1 MNTMNYFF
9 EALKYRNP
17 TLFYFSLICLVSA
30 VIFLVL
36 TRISA
41 VQLSGVSI
49 WNKPFK
55 FALSIGIY
63 AISMSWYCYYLP
75 SFNTHTFNW
84 TIIILFGYEIIYIV
98 IQAFRG
104 QKSHYNLSTRLYA
117 TLFQLMG
124 LSAVIVTLYTGYV
137 GFLFFVNDLQ
147 SLPQAYLW
155 GIRLGIIIFVIFSF
169 EGALMGS
176 RMSHSVGGED
186 GGVGISVLNWS
197 KKHGDLRIA
206 HFIGMH
212 ALQVLPFLAFYLLKN
227 TVTIFIVS
235 AFYGLLALYTLIQAL
250 SGKPF
255 HKL

>member
-1 MNTMNYFF
+1 MNYFF
-9 EALKYRNP
+9 EAVKYRNES
-17 TLFYFSLICLVSA
+17 LFYFSVVCLVLA
-30 VIFLVL
+30 VVFLLL
-36 TRISA
+36 TKISK
-41 VQLSGVSI
+41 VQLLGVSI

-63 AISMSWYCYYLP
+63 SISMAWYCYYLP
-75 SFNTHTFNW
+75 SFNTTIFNW
-84 TIIILFGYEIIYIV
+84 TIIILFGFEIIYIA
-98 IQAFRG
+98 IQALRG
-104 QKSHYNLSTRLYA
+104 QRSHYNLSTKLTA

-124 LSAVIVTLYTGYV
+124 LAAVIVTLYTAYV
-137 GFLFFVNDLQ
+137 AVLFFMNDFQ
-147 SLPQAYLW
+147 YLPLPYLW
-155 GIRLGIIIFVIFSF
+155 GIRFGIIIFVIFSF

-186 GGVGISVLNWS
+186 GSNGIPVLNWS
-197 KKHGDLRIA
+197 RKNGDLRIA

-212 ALQVLPFLAFYLLKN
+212 ALQVLPFLAYYLLKN
-227 TVTIFIVS
+227 TTAIIIVS